1 MYLRHLAAYNFVWSM
16 ATGRRVLDLGSGAG
30 YGSAVLAD
38 CAQEVIALDVALDA
52 LLTTKLKATNV
63 ATVAGNGA
71 RLPLRDKSFDLVVS
85 FQVIEHTEDETRYLE
100 EVRRVLT
107 PGGLFVV
114 STPNKALRLLPFQP
128 PFNPYHVREY
138 GYRAF
143 KRALGSRFDDIRI
156 QGLCA
161 TPEVMEIERER
172 HWRNPLKVYMELIA
186 QKTLPSRVLRV
197 LQDRLGIL
205 RPREDSGLTQGASYT
220 SLSGFEDTY
229 SVNDFWVGTDDVG
242 ESLDLIGIC
251 RRT

>member
-1 MYLRHLAAYNFVWSM
+1 MYLRHVAAYEFARSM

-30 YGSAVLAD
+30 YGSAILAD
-38 CAQEVIALDVALDA
+38 SAQEVVALDVAPDA
-52 LLTTKLKATNV
+52 SLTTKLQATNV
-63 ATVAGNGA
+63 VTVVGNVA
-71 RLPLRDKSFDLVVS
+71 WLPLRDKSFDLVVS
-85 FQVIEHTEDETRYLE
+85 FQVIEHIWDETRYLD

-107 PGGLFVV
+107 PDGLFVV

-143 KRALGSRFDDIRI
+143 KRALKSRFDVIRI

-172 HWRNPLKVYMELIA
+172 HRRNPLKVYMELIA
-186 QKTLPSRVLRV
+186 QKTLPSPVLRV
-197 LQDRLGIL
+197 LQDRFGIL
-205 RPREDSGLTQGASYT
+205 RPREDSSLRQGASYT
-220 SLSGFEDTY
+220 SLSEFEDAY

-251 RRT
+251 RRS